1 MTSPVLALPAR
12 LLRTARSLAGRLAVP
27 AKRAAG
33 LIDRAVH
40 RAGPRPPAQ
49 VTPDPG
55 PTATTEPAA
64 DSEVVSPPA
73 EVVVDPV
80 PLPEPA
86 ADLDVEVTLPSEL
99 PIPSYD
105 AMNAADAAAAIKQLT
120 DADEVR
126 TVLQFEEENAKRKT
140 VLTAAG
146 THLATM
152 NNRRGDDAG

>member
-1 MTSPVLALPAR
+1 
-12 LLRTARSLAGRLAVP
+12 
-27 AKRAAG
+27 
-33 LIDRAVH
+33 
-40 RAGPRPPAQ
+40 
-49 VTPDPG
+49 
-55 PTATTEPAA
+55 
-64 DSEVVSPPA
+64 
-73 EVVVDPV
+73 
-80 PLPEPA
+80 LPEPA

-105 AMNAADAAAAIKQLT
+105 AMNAADATAAIKQLT

-146 THLATM
+146 AHLATM